1 MNKFSKFCLELS
13 TLSDIKP
20 SIFLS
25 PASGYRARCEFGIS
39 KSSYTMIEDGKK
51 IYMDESKIPHHS
63 IQKIMPKLLKYI
75 NKSSIL
81 KSKLFQINFR
91 SSGSDVL
98 ATMIYHKKLKDEWS
112 IEAKAIQA
120 KFKNLSIIGRSKNQ
134 KITNDKE
141 NLKII
146 CKYKNSSFEIFQND
160 VVFFQPNFYLY
171 SMMISFITDY
181 LKDSKD
187 LLEVYCGCGGFTL
200 PLASKFN
207 KVFATENNRHAVQLL
222 LESIKL
228 NGVANIETARL
239 SDNETALALSNKRIF
254 RRLKDIDLTS
264 YNFSHILVDPPRA
277 GLSIETINL
286 SNQFKNMVYI
296 SCNPETFFRD
306 LKIMKR
312 EVKSIGLFDQFSNTD
327 HLEVIAILK

>member
-13 TLSDIKP
+13 TFSNIKP

-25 PASGYRARCEFGIS
+25 PATGYRARCEFGFS
-39 KSSYTMIEDGKK
+39 NNSYTMIKDGKK
-51 IYMDESKIPHHS
+51 IHMDVSEIPHHS

-91 SSGSDVL
+91 SSGSDVF
-98 ATMIYHKKLKDEWS
+98 ATMIYHKELIDEWRT
-112 IEAKAIQA
+112 EAKVIQE

-134 KITNDKE
+134 KIINDKE
-141 NLKII
+141 NLKIV
-146 CKYKNSSFEIFQND
+146 CKYKNSSFEILQND

-171 SMMISFITDY
+171 SMMISFIKDC
-181 LKDSKD
+181 LRDSKD
-187 LLEVYCGCGGFTL
+187 LLELYCGCGGFTL

-207 KVFATENNRHAVQLL
+207 KVFATENNRHAVKLL
-222 LESIKL
+222 FESIEL
-228 NGVANIETARL
+228 NDITNIETARL
-239 SDNETALALSNKRIF
+239 SDNETALALNNERVF
-254 RRLKDIDLTS
+254 RRLKNIDLTS
-264 YNFSHILVDPPRA
+264 YDFSHILVDPPRA
-277 GLSIETINL
+277 GLSAETVNL
-286 SNQFKNMVYI
+286 CNQFKNIVYI

-327 HLEVIAILK
+327 HLEVIAVLK

>member
-13 TLSDIKP
+13 SLSDIKP

-39 KSSYTMIEDGKK
+39 KSSYTMVEDRKK
-51 IYMDESKIPHHS
+51 IYMDVSKIPHHS

-75 NKSSIL
+75 NESSIL

-98 ATMIYHKKLKDEWS
+98 ATMIYHKKLKNEWS
-112 IEAKAIQA
+112 IEAKVIQA

-146 CKYKNSSFEIFQND
+146 CKYKNSSFEILQND

-181 LKDSKD
+181 LKGSKD
-187 LLEVYCGCGGFTL
+187 LLELYCGCGGFTL

-207 KVFATENNRHAVQLL
+207 KVFATENNRHAVKLL
-222 LESIKL
+222 IESIEL
-228 NGVANIETARL
+228 NGITNLETARL

-254 RRLKDIDLTS
+254 RRLKNIDLTS

-277 GLSIETINL
+277 GLSIATINL
-286 SNQFKNMVYI
+286 SNQFKNMIYI

-306 LKIMKR
+306 FKIIKR
-312 EVKSIGLFDQFSNTD
+312 EIKAIGVFDQFSNTD

>member
-1 MNKFSKFCLELS
+1 MNKFSKFCLELLS
-13 TLSDIKP
+13 ISDIKP

-51 IYMDESKIPHHS
+51 IHMDVSKIPHRS

-91 SSGSDVL
+91 SSGSQVL

-112 IEAKAIQA
+112 IEAKVIQT

-146 CKYKNSSFEIFQND
+146 CKYKNSSFEILQND
-160 VVFFQPNFYLY
+160 IVFFQPNFYLY

-181 LKDSKD
+181 LKDSND
-187 LLEVYCGCGGFTL
+187 LLELYCGCGGFTL

-207 KVFATENNRHAVQLL
+207 KVFATENNRHAVKLL
-222 LESIKL
+222 IESIQL
-228 NGVANIETARL
+228 NGVTNIETARL
-239 SDNETALALSNKRIF
+239 SDNETASALSNKRIF
-254 RRLKDIDLTS
+254 RRLKNIDLTS

-277 GLSIETINL
+277 GLNIETINL
-286 SNQFKNMVYI
+286 SNQFKNMIYI

-306 LKIMKR
+306 LKSMKR